1 MKVIKYA
8 NYWYVTL
15 MQTPRKHEI
24 LNVHLKENFII
35 KTCHTSEY
43 VHVPCMDMPSWLCHA
58 NEYDTFVMNMS
69 P

>member
-24 LNVHLKENFII
+24 LYVHLKENFIHVI
-35 KTCHTSEY
+35 QVNMYMYHALTCHHDY
-43 VHVPCMDMPSWLCHA
+43 V
-58 NEYDTFVMNMS
+58 TQMNMTPLS
-69 P
+69 

>member
-24 LNVHLKENFII
+24 LYVHQKISLLKHVIQVNMYMYHAW
-35 KTCHTSEY
+35 TCHHDY
-43 VHVPCMDMPSWLCHA
+43 V
-58 NEYDTFVMNMS
+58 TQMNMTPLS
-69 P
+69 

>member
-24 LNVHLKENFII
+24 LHVHLKENFII
-35 KTCHTSEY
+35 KTCHISEY
-43 VHVPCMDMPSWLCHA
+43 VHEPCKDVRS
-58 NEYDTFVMNMS
+58 
-69 P
+69 

>member
-24 LNVHLKENFII
+24 LYVHLKENFII
-35 KTCHTSEY
+35 KTYVIQVNMYMYHAWTCHHDY
-43 VHVPCMDMPSWLCHA
+43 V
-58 NEYDTFVMNMS
+58 TQMNMTPLS
-69 P
+69 